1 MKVFKMNNKDG
12 AIKFIINDLTNDQTK
27 EKSATKLKKYNL
39 YEKMKP
45 YNSTGVVFFF
55 NSKTNELIDKI
66 SVKKSNE
73 KLRKAMTSATKD
85 A

>member
-1 MKVFKMNNKDG
+1 
-12 AIKFIINDLTNDQTK
+12 
-27 EKSATKLKKYNL
+27 
-39 YEKMKP
+39 MKP

-73 KLRKAMTSATKD
+73 KLKKAMVSAKKD